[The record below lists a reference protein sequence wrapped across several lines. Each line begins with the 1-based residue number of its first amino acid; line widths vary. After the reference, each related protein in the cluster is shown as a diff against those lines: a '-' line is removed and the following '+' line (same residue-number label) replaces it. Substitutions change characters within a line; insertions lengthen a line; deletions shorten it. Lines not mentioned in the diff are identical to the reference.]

1 MEVGRYRRCEAYGV
15 SESISFWTGIIV
27 AGATV
32 IGVAFAG
39 WQLLQYRRDQR
50 TTERMETE
58 GVSLMWKALARPIK
72 ADYDDTN
79 GLWSVEFTLTNPG
92 RIPIDDIT
100 CRVTF
105 EQDVRRLRYDGTLSK
120 PTRTFYLNQEVLAGS
135 STRSWKRKFVT
146 RFASGAL
153 PISATVNFTDARG
166 DAQMTAWPRSR
177 NRAAPSAPME

>member
-1 MEVGRYRRCEAYGV
+1 V

-50 TTERMETE
+50 TTQRMETE

-92 RIPIDDIT
+92 RMPIDDIT

-105 EQDVRRLRYDGTLSK
+105 EQDVRRLRYDGTLSE

-135 STRSWKRKFVT
+135 STRSWKRTFVT
-146 RFASGAL
+146 RFVSGAL
-153 PISATVNFTDARG
+153 PISATVDFTDARG

-177 NRAAPSAPME
+177 NRAAPSSPME